1 MDEQAKPLK
10 CHMLSA
16 LQSGAQGHEQSTR
29 NTLALYNDDE
39 LPARGER
46 ATQKKRERWVG
57 REKRRYSQRGW

>member
-1 MDEQAKPLK
+1 MPHAI
-10 CHMLSA
+10 CSA
-16 LQSGAQGHEQSTR
+16 VRSSGAWTVTR

-57 REKRRYSQRGW
+57 REERRGGTAKGDGK